1 MKVEELSAGRIGTLH
16 PWVVAG
22 HRDAGA
28 LLIRY
33 LERAM
38 RRFLDGR
45 ETGLCLDTGR
55 FMVGGSVPAEIAEL
69 ATDRDDVR
77 KRPASIREQLG
88 NVQEG
93 NKA

>member
-1 MKVEELSAGRIGTLH
+1 MLH

-33 LERAM
+33 LERAV
-38 RRFLDGR
+38 RRFLDSR
-45 ETGLCLDTGR
+45 ETGRLDTGR
-55 FMVGGSVPAEIAEL
+55 FMVGGSVSVEIAEL

-77 KRPASIREQLG
+77 KSLASIREQLG
-88 NVQEG
+88 NVQER